1 MEDNFNYGAVPYN
14 FAHCFNDRCPKGE
27 KCLRH
32 LVAVHSTDL
41 HSIISVV
48 NPKCVPEEVNACP
61 FYKPVRKIRVAWG
74 VTHLLDTV
82 PHRDAVSLKNML
94 LGHFGRAMYYRFYRK
109 EKYIA
114 PEQQEYICR
123 LFRQKGITEEPVF
136 DSYTEEFEW

>member
-1 MEDNFNYGAVPYN
+1 MEDNFDYGAVPYN

-48 NPKCVPEEVNACP
+48 NPKCVPEEGNTCP

-82 PHRDAVSLKNML
+82 PHREEYVARAFRSCHVLSLL
-94 LGHFGRAMYYRFYRK
+94 
-109 EKYIA
+109 
-114 PEQQEYICR
+114 
-123 LFRQKGITEEPVF
+123 
-136 DSYTEEFEW
+136 S